1 MEITKDENGFENLK
15 AMFLAAN
22 RSFIE
27 NHVSLLKRELSERC
41 LCGAL
46 MCELNKQLEKNACN
60 NYYADIEFNR
70 AFENTINNVKHLPDE
85 EGTPKR
91 VFPDIIVHSRG
102 KVTPDNLLAIEM
114 KKSTARREA
123 KERDKNR
130 LSLLTSSY
138 PYKYK
143 LGVYYEINH
152 KKRQILVEFY
162 KKGRKTSTDSR
173 VIEYKI
179 NEEGE
184 LEFIRVRLLDND
196 I

>member
-1 MEITKDENGFENLK
+1 MGTSETKINLENLK
-15 AMFLAAN
+15 AMFLAAH

-27 NHVSLLKRELSERC
+27 NHASLLKRELSERC

-70 AFENTINNVKHLPDE
+70 NKKRIKQLPNDDGFVNNIL
-85 EGTPKR
+85 
-91 VFPDIIVHSRG
+91 PDIIVHSRG
-102 KVTPDNLLAIEM
+102 KVTPDNLLALEM

-143 LGVYYEINH
+143 LGVYYEINP

-162 KKGRKTSTDSR
+162 KTGRKISTGSR

-179 NEEGE
+179 TEEGE
-184 LEFIRVRLLDND
+184 LEFIRVRLLNSD